1 MLVFDTGPKFSPSFD
16 TGAAVVIPFLRQK
29 NINKLD
35 MLILSHKDIDHRG
48 GFESIQ
54 SEIKIDKIFSSYNIK
69 GSEACRAGQR
79 WIWDDIIFEMLNP
92 EEAESYIKR
101 NNASCVLRVSTGKE
115 SLLLSADIEKQTE
128 NHLVEHRYEQ
138 LKSTYLVSPHHGS
151 KTSSSQAFLDAVDP
165 DYILIPVGYKNRYR
179 MPHSLVIK
187 RYIDLD
193 VPILQTY
200 QSGAISVRL
209 GDIGQKNSSK
219 IPLEYRKN
227 QQKFWNSRH

>member
-35 MLILSHKDIDHRG
+35 MLILSHKDNDHSG
-48 GFESIQ
+48 GYESIQ
-54 SEIKIDKIFSSYNIK
+54 NSIKIDKLMSSYK
-69 GSEACRAGQR
+69 LMGSEACRAGQR
-79 WIWDDIIFEMLNP
+79 WVWDDVVFEMLNP
-92 EEAESYIKR
+92 EVSVGYQKR
-101 NNASCVLRVSTGKE
+101 NNASCVLRVIAGKE
-115 SLLLSADIEKQTE
+115 SLLLSADIEKQAE

-138 LKSTYLVSPHHGS
+138 LKSTYLVAPHHGS
-151 KTSSSQAFLDAVDP
+151 KTSSSQAFLEAVDP

-179 MPHSLVIK
+179 MPHSSVLQ
-187 RYIDLD
+187 RYNDLGI
-193 VPILQTY
+193 PILQTY
-200 QSGAISVRL
+200 KSGAISVRF
-209 GDIGQKNSSK
+209 GDNGQKSSNK